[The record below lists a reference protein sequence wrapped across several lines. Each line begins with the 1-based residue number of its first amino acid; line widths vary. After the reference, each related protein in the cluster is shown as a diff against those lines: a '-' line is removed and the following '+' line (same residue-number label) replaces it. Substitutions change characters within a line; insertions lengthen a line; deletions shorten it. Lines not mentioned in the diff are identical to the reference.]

1 MTSKGNLGKID
12 VNKYMVGNTLTRYHS
27 SFLCIDTETEGLNL
41 AFHRPWQVAWC
52 TADLKSI
59 HTIKSRYIWWPD
71 LEVSRTAAIKTRFD
85 PVVYKANAR
94 PAREVWDELASD
106 LYNPSYK
113 IVWQNGLGLDV
124 YAINNWA
131 RGCGLP
137 PLDYSLLCRSIDT
150 NAILKAQIKGW
161 TPDISSPEAFLAW
174 QYKAL
179 DYVEKGLKT
188 NLTQIGQARKV
199 VHDYDKTHD
208 AENDIQLMWKIFK
221 EVVYQ
226 VEF

>member
-1 MTSKGNLGKID
+1 MIGSS
-12 VNKYMVGNTLTRYHS
+12 LTRYNP
-27 SFLCIDTETEGLNL
+27 SFLLIDTEAESLNL
-41 AFHRPWQVAWC
+41 AFTRPWQVAWGVSS
-52 TADLKSI
+52 LKEI
-59 HTIKSRYIWWPD
+59 NFIKTRWIWWDD
-71 LEVSRTAAIKTRFD
+71 LCVSRTAAIKTRFD
-85 PVVYKANAR
+85 PVAYKAKAQ
-94 PAREVWDELASD
+94 PANEVLTELLID
-106 LYNPSYK
+106 LLNPLHK
-113 IVWQNGLGLDV
+113 IIWHNGLSYDI